1 MVWRSDIIV
10 CVMDKLADFLK
21 YSNLFFYY
29 KNLFSKKQK
38 IYLELYFEEDYS
50 FSEIAE
56 EYGVTRQAVFDNIKR
71 GMKQL
76 DDYEN
81 KLNIYKRDMELK
93 DKLQELRSGLSREK
107 LERIIAELGFDEE

>member
-1 MVWRSDIIV
+1 
-10 CVMDKLADFLK
+10 MDKLADFLK

-107 LERIIAELGFDEE
+107 LERIITELGFDEEE

>member
-1 MVWRSDIIV
+1 
-10 CVMDKLADFLK
+10 MDKLAAFLK

>member
-1 MVWRSDIIV
+1 
-10 CVMDKLADFLK
+10 MDKLADFLK

-81 KLNIYKRDMELK
+81 KLNIYKRDLELK
-93 DKLQELRSGLSREK
+93 DKLFELKSSFSEEK
-107 LERIIAELGFDEE
+107 FGKIMEELGFDEE

>member
-1 MVWRSDIIV
+1 
-10 CVMDKLADFLK
+10 
-21 YSNLFFYY
+21 
-29 KNLFSKKQK
+29 
-38 IYLELYFEEDYS
+38 
-50 FSEIAE
+50 
-56 EYGVTRQAVFDNIKR
+56 
-71 GMKQL
+71 MKQL

>member
-1 MVWRSDIIV
+1 
-10 CVMDKLADFLK
+10 MDKLADFLK

-56 EYGVTRQAVFDNIKR
+56 EYGVPVVENVPLARALYRELEIGDSIPESLYKAVAEVLAFVYRLKR
-71 GMKQL
+71 GDGMRR
-76 DDYEN
+76 
-81 KLNIYKRDMELK
+81 LNNSPVQYGR
-93 DKLQELRSGLSREK
+93 RG
-107 LERIIAELGFDEE
+107 

>member
-1 MVWRSDIIV
+1 MWRLDIILY
-10 CVMDKLADFLK
+10 VMDKLADFLK

-29 KNLFSKKQK
+29 KNLFSRKQK

-81 KLNIYKRDMELK
+81 KLNIYSRELELK
-93 DKLQELRSGLSREK
+93 NRFLELKSSFSKDRLEK
-107 LERIIAELGFDEE
+107 IITELGFDDE

>member
-1 MVWRSDIIV
+1 MWRLDIILY
-10 CVMDKLADFLK
+10 VMDKLADFLK

-29 KNLFSKKQK
+29 KNLFSRKQK

-81 KLNIYKRDMELK
+81 KLNIYSRELELK
-93 DKLQELRSGLSREK
+93 DRLLELKSSFSKDR
-107 LERIIAELGFDEE
+107 LENIITELGFDDE